1 MIYLQENNI
10 DKYLWTH
17 HIKEKMRYYG
27 LSEQRVK
34 RVVRAPVRKE
44 EGIAPKTVAV
54 MQHYGNKKTP
64 KEIWVMYQEV
74 GEQKRLISAWR
85 YPGVSPARALPEIP
99 DEVLD
104 DLAQYS

>member
-1 MIYLQENNI
+1 MISVSFQIE
-10 DKYLWTH
+10 KYLWTE

-34 RVVRAPVRKE
+34 RVVRSPERKE
-44 EGIAPKTVAV
+44 EGIAPKTIAV
-54 MQHYGNKKTP
+54 MQRYGNKKTP
-64 KEIWVMYQEV
+64 KEIWVMYQQI

-85 YPGVSPARALPEIP
+85 YPGVSPLRQPPEIP

-104 DLAQYS
+104 DLASFQM